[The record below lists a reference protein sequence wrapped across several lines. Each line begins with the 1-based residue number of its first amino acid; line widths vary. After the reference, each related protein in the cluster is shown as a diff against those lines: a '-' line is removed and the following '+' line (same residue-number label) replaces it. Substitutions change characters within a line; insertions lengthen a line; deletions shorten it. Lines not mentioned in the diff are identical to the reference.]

1 VSADGAGPQDLEH
14 AIARVY
20 GGPPEGFVGG
30 RSDLAKELRAAGRR
44 EDAARVK
51 GLRKP
56 SRMAWALD
64 AAALDAADA
73 MGRLEAAVDGVR
85 AAQSS
90 GRDLR
95 GAIGELRAAVRFL
108 ADAAAAGAAERG
120 HPVDGAALVNAILA
134 VIADAAAFDAL
145 RASRLV
151 DIPEA
156 GGLDLLTAGW
166 PAAGAADATR
176 VEPDAGAAPV
186 AETGAARQAL
196 DRAETVVLIVGI
208 SLAAYIASK
217 LLGARVGTLLGGALG
232 GLISSTAA
240 TVSYA
245 RRTRGAAEAVDGAA
259 IMIVIASTIVFVRV
273 LFEVAVVA
281 PEVLTAVAAPLGV
294 VLALLG
300 AIAAAS
306 YARARRALRPP
317 AHIGA
322 PSDLRAAIVFGGLYA
337 AVLFAVALAKEHL
350 GERGLFA
357 VAALSGLTDVDAITL
372 STAQLLKAG
381 RLDLDTG
388 WRLILTGALANLV
401 FKAAAVAVLG
411 HRRLFAR
418 IALQFGIALA
428 GGAAVL
434 AFWPA

>member
-1 VSADGAGPQDLEH
+1 MELSLLARF
-14 AIARVY
+14 AIALGLGLLV
-20 GGPPEGFVGG
+20 GFE
-30 RSDLAKELRAAGRR
+30 RERAESSVA
-44 EDAARVK
+44 
-51 GLRKP
+51 GLRTF
-56 SRMAWALD
+56 ALITLLGALSTAIAAAHGGWVV
-64 AAALDAADA
+64 AAALLGASALLVTGNFLKLHAGTADPG
-73 MGRLEAAVDGVR
+73 MTTE
-85 AAQSS
+85 
-90 GRDLR
+90 
-95 GAIGELRAAVRFL
+95 F
-108 ADAAAAGAAERG
+108 
-120 HPVDGAALVNAILA
+120 AALVMFGVGALLAIGRLPQAVVLSGTVAVLLHWKAPLHGVVRGLA
-134 VIADAAAFDAL
+134 YDEVRAIMRLALIAL
-145 RASRLV
+145 VVLPLLPNRAYGPYGVLNPFA
-151 DIPEA
+151 IW
-156 GGLDLLTAGW
+156 LM
-166 PAAGAADATR
+166 
-176 VEPDAGAAPV
+176 
-186 AETGAARQAL
+186 
-196 DRAETVVLIVGI
+196 VVLIVGI